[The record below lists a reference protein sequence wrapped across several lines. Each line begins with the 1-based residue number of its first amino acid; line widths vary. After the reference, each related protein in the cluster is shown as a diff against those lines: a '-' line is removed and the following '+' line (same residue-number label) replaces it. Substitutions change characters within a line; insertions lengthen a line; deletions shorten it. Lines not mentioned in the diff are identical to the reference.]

1 MRIFRFV
8 LTCGVNVL
16 LAQAYFGL
24 ARGATVYDLSADFSL
39 TTNPGKVWQYG
50 YSATNS
56 LAPDQFRLD
65 HYVVKSDPVG
75 FWHPA
80 GGTPTQAGYYPYVA
94 HNSTTHSQTDPTH
107 GWAVR
112 PREVAME
119 ASNSG
124 QYSLILFVAPA
135 AGTYKVTA
143 HFEGVHFHLSSTDV
157 HVLHNSDSLFDADID
172 GYGGDPSFHVIQGTH
187 PAASYSG
194 AIRLKAKDKLTFAVG
209 YGKNKTHFNDTTGL
223 FVRVILIPASVGHAD
238 KVRK

>member
-1 MRIFRFV
+1 MRIYRFV
-8 LTCGVNVL
+8 ITCSVSVL
-16 LAQAYFGL
+16 LTQACFGL
-24 ARGATVYDLSADFSL
+24 ARGATVFDLSSDFSL
-39 TTNPGKVWQYG
+39 TANPGRVWQYG
-50 YSATNS
+50 YSAANS

-65 HYVVKSDPVG
+65 RYAVKNDPVG

-80 GGTPTQAGYYPYVA
+80 GGTPTQPGYYPYVA

-112 PREVAME
+112 AGEVAME

-124 QYSLILFVAPA
+124 QYSLIRFVAPA

-172 GYGGDPSFHVIQGTH
+172 GYGGDPSFHVVQGTH
-187 PAASYSG
+187 PDASYSG
-194 AIRLKAKDKLTFAVG
+194 TIRLKAKDTLTFAVG

-223 FVRVILIPASVGHAD
+223 FARVILIQAGVDHAA